1 MCILINQIIQS
12 INTIIHITAESK
24 HKNISAKGYSANWSE
39 ECFVI
44 KKLKNTVPLTY
55 VINGLNGKDIVG
67 MFYEKELQKTYE
79 KEFRIEKVTKRKLA
93 KSKC

>member
-1 MCILINQIIQS
+1 M
-12 INTIIHITAESK
+12 
-24 HKNISAKGYSANWSE
+24 
-39 ECFVI
+39 I

-79 KEFRIEKVTKRKLA
+79 KEFRIEKVTKRKVA
-93 KSKC
+93 KCKC